1 MRCRSAVPVA
11 AAAVAAL
18 GLVFHPA
25 PVPAAAASVFRCT
38 AADGS
43 VAFQDRPC
51 AAGERQQAVVLAP
64 LPPPPPATADITPA
78 PADEPPPAPPAPVAT
93 PAAEPPPR
101 FDLCTRHDGSRY
113 ASRDGTGGYSLVPF
127 GMLAGSGQ
135 DLAQAYG
142 GRNGIGVSA
151 PGLRQPPS
159 IPAREAPLAGAYV
172 RIEDECHPASPAE
185 ACSWL
190 RSRLDDVEKRLRR
203 AFSDTAPALEQERT
217 TLRTELRGCG

>member
-1 MRCRSAVPVA
+1 MGV
-11 AAAVAAL
+11 L
-18 GLVFHPA
+18 QPA

-38 AADGS
+38 GADGS

-51 AAGERQQAVVLAP
+51 AAGERQQDVVLAP
-64 LPPPPPATADITPA
+64 LPPPPPATADIAPA
-78 PADEPPPAPPAPVAT
+78 PAEAPPPAPPAPVTA
-93 PAAEPPPR
+93 PAPGPPPR

-113 ASRDGTGGYSLVPF
+113 ASRDGSGGYSLVPF

-151 PGLRQPPS
+151 PGLRQPPT
-159 IPAREAPLAGAYV
+159 IPAGQAPLAGAYV
-172 RIEDECHPASPAE
+172 RIKDECHPATPAE

-190 RSRLDDVEKRLRR
+190 RSRLDEVQKRLRR
-203 AFSDTAPALEQERT
+203 AFSDTAPALERERT
-217 TLRTELRGCG
+217 MLRGELHGCG

>member
-1 MRCRSAVPVA
+1 MHCRSAAAVPAAAATALALVFHLVPVA
-11 AAAVAAL
+11 
-18 GLVFHPA
+18 
-25 PVPAAAASVFRCT
+25 AAAASVFRCT

-51 AAGERQQAVVLAP
+51 AAGERQQDVVLAP
-64 LPPPPPATADITPA
+64 LPPPPPATADITPVPRDA
-78 PADEPPPAPPAPVAT
+78 PLPDPAAAVAP

-127 GMLAGSGQ
+127 GMLAGSGL

-159 IPAREAPLAGAYV
+159 IPAGEAPLAGAYV
-172 RIEDECHPASPAE
+172 RIEDECHPATPAE

-203 AFSDTAPALEQERT
+203 AFSDTAPALGQERT
-217 TLRTELRGCG
+217 TLLTELRGCG